1 MNDITFSPDGRY
13 LYAGTYG
20 GPGWSTGAGLLVRIP
35 VNDDGSAAPAE
46 LFTSGLGCND
56 GLETAAD
63 GSIYF
68 ADTCN
73 GDIWAYTLYASRR
86 LLLASREVYGDPLD
100 DATSLVL
107 LNSCL
112 YNTELGY
119 FKLQQGLADQTSRSA
134 VEFCD
139 LENPLTSPRASFNP
153 PALAQARAARAA
165 AAQRPPAA
173 PAAPAYRRTA
183 LARDA
188 GRQSEHT
195 TVALGLAGHDERV
208 ESQPRLCRCPA
219 EGSSEFGRARGDQGV
234 QKPAR
239 RRPVTGGSVAR
250 GWYEKGA
257 NGQLQYGAGPACR
270 SLLGAV
276 VRDDQG
282 SAKFAQRF

>member
-119 FKLQQGLADQTSRSA
+119 FKLQQGLADQTSRR
-134 VEFCD
+134 
-139 LENPLTSPRASFNP
+139 PRRGR
-153 PALAQARAARAA
+153 PA
-165 AAQRPPAA
+165 
-173 PAAPAYRRTA
+173 
-183 LARDA
+183 
-188 GRQSEHT
+188 
-195 TVALGLAGHDERV
+195 
-208 ESQPRLCRCPA
+208 
-219 EGSSEFGRARGDQGV
+219 
-234 QKPAR
+234 PAR
-239 RRPVTGGSVAR
+239 RTRCPCLPPNSVSEGRRPSIGTHHR
-250 GWYEKGA
+250 RTR
-257 NGQLQYGAGPACR
+257 PR
-270 SLLGAV
+270 
-276 VRDDQG
+276 RP
-282 SAKFAQRF
+282 